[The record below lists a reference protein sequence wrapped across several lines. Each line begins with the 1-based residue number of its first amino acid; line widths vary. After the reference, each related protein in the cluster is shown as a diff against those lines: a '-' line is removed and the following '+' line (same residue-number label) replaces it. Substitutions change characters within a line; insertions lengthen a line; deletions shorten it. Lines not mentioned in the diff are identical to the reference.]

1 MHLPWVV
8 TQFGILILMDTY
20 HRPLVDELCKRLE
33 EPPQS
38 LIAIY
43 GPCQAGKTTMVLQA
57 LERLGIPHH
66 YFATNQQDDSWGIT
80 LPKTSTT
87 VPLEFR
93 PSAESL
99 IHHWRSAR
107 ERAKRPNQRFVL
119 VLDEIHEIPRWSH
132 IVKGL
137 WDEDRRK
144 GIPLHVMFLGSAP
157 PSIQTS
163 LGEGM
168 TGRFE
173 PLRVPHWSF
182 SEMAQAFGFDLDHY
196 LFYGG
201 YPRVSSHIA
210 DEHQWRTYITEEIVK
225 TTIDR
230 DVLSLAQVNK
240 PRLMKLL
247 LDLCVD
253 YSGKILSYNKMLGL
267 LHDAESTTALAHY
280 FQLLSEI
287 GLVIGLDRYSRNP
300 RIARAS
306 SPKLNVLNTAL
317 LTAGGRCSF
326 EQAVADRTFW
336 EQIVEAAVGA
346 HLVNSGSTATR
357 VYYWRDGVLEVDF
370 VVTRGPKVIA
380 IEVKSGRRFPP
391 KRGVEEFRERFD
403 PHRSLLVGEGGIPL
417 EEFLSVPADHW
428 FETI

>member
-1 MHLPWVV
+1 
-8 TQFGILILMDTY
+8 
-20 HRPLVDELCKRLE
+20 
-33 EPPQS
+33 
-38 LIAIY
+38 
-43 GPCQAGKTTMVLQA
+43 
-57 LERLGIPHH
+57 
-66 YFATNQQDDSWGIT
+66 
-80 LPKTSTT
+80 
-87 VPLEFR
+87 
-93 PSAESL
+93 
-99 IHHWRSAR
+99 
-107 ERAKRPNQRFVL
+107 
-119 VLDEIHEIPRWSH
+119 
-132 IVKGL
+132 
-137 WDEDRRK
+137 
-144 GIPLHVMFLGSAP
+144 
-157 PSIQTS
+157 
-163 LGEGM
+163 M

-417 EEFLSVPADHW
+417 EEFPICARRPLVRDDMKSIVQHTVSEVDPIGPALGRQHDSIDEYRCTPVWVLVYPGTAISFLARWMAVQSHNSQRPAW
-428 FETI
+428 RHPQSLGMRT

>member
-1 MHLPWVV
+1 
-8 TQFGILILMDTY
+8 MDAY
-20 HRPLVDELCKRLE
+20 HRPLVNELCKRLE
-33 EPPQS
+33 EPPQF

-43 GPCQAGKTTMVLQA
+43 GPCQAGKTTMILQA
-57 LERLGIPHH
+57 LERLSIPHH
-66 YFATNQQDDSWGIT
+66 YFATNRRDDSWGIT

-87 VPLEFR
+87 VPREVR

-119 VLDEIHEIPRWSH
+119 VLDEVHQIPSWSH

-137 WDEDRRK
+137 WDEDRHK
-144 GIPLHVMFLGSAP
+144 GIPLHVVFLGSAP
-157 PSIQTS
+157 PATQTS

-173 PLRVPHWSF
+173 PLSVPHWSF

-210 DEHQWRTYITEEIVK
+210 DEHQWRHYVTTAIVK

-230 DVLSLAQVNK
+230 DVLSLVRVDK
-240 PRLMKLL
+240 PALMKLL

-253 YSGKILSYNKMLGL
+253 YSGQILSYHKMLGE
-267 LHDAESTTALAHY
+267 LHDAGNTTTLARY
-280 FQLLSEI
+280 LQLLSDA
-287 GLVIGLDRYSRNP
+287 GLARGLGCFSHHP
-300 RIARAS
+300 KLAKAR

-317 LTAGGRCSF
+317 MTADRGYTF
-326 EQAVADRTFW
+326 AEAVADRSFW
-336 EQIVEAAVGA
+336 GRIVETAVGA
-346 HLVNSGSTATR
+346 HLVNSGSSATR
-357 VYYWRDGVLEVDF
+357 VYYWRDRVLKVDF
-370 VVTRGPKVIA
+370 VLQRGPAVVA
-380 IEVKSGRRFPP
+380 IEVKSGRKIRRS
-391 KRGVEEFRERFD
+391 RGMEVFNERFRGS
-403 PHRSLLVGEGGIPL
+403 RSLLVGDGGIPIR
-417 EEFLSVPADHW
+417 EFLSVPADHW
-428 FETI
+428 FETP

>member
-1 MHLPWVV
+1 MI
-8 TQFGILILMDTY
+8 TQFGTLKQMDAY

-33 EPPQS
+33 EPPQF

-57 LERLGIPHH
+57 LERLSIPHH

-93 PSAESL
+93 PSAVSL
-99 IHHWRSAR
+99 IHHWHSAR

-119 VLDEIHEIPRWSH
+119 VLDEIHEIPHWSH

-144 GIPLHVMFLGSAP
+144 GIPLHVVFLGSAP

-182 SEMAQAFGFDLDHY
+182 PEMAQAFGFDLDHY

-201 YPRVSSHIA
+201 YPGASGHIL
-210 DEHQWRTYITEEIVK
+210 DEHRWRNCVTEDIVK
-225 TTIDR
+225 ATIDR
-230 DVLSLAQVNK
+230 DVLSLVRVDK

-253 YSGKILSYNKMLGL
+253 YSGQILSYNKMLGL
-267 LHDAESTTALAHY
+267 LHDAGNATTLAHY
-280 FQLLSEI
+280 LQLLTEI
-287 GLVIGLDRYSRNP
+287 GLVIGLDRYSRDP

-317 LTAGGRCSF
+317 LTAGRRYSF

-336 EQIVEAAVGA
+336 GQIVEAAVGA

-370 VVTRGPKVIA
+370 VLTRGPEVIA
-380 IEVKSGRRFPP
+380 VEVTSGRRLRPT
-391 KRGVEEFRERFD
+391 RGMEEFSERFD

-417 EEFLSVPADHW
+417 EEFLSVPVDHW
-428 FETI
+428 FDTM

>member
-1 MHLPWVV
+1 MI
-8 TQFGILILMDTY
+8 TQFGILKQMDAY

-33 EPPQS
+33 EPPQF

-43 GPCQAGKTTMVLQA
+43 GPCQAGKTTMILQA

-66 YFATNQQDDSWGIT
+66 YFATNQQDDSRGIT
-80 LPKTSTT
+80 LPTAGTT
-87 VPLEFR
+87 VPLEVR

-99 IHHWRSAR
+99 IRHWRSAR
-107 ERAKRPNQRFVL
+107 ERVKPPNQRFVL
-119 VLDEIHEIPRWSH
+119 VLDEIHEILGWSH

-144 GIPLHVMFLGSAP
+144 GIPLHVVFLGSAP

-163 LGEGM
+163 LGESM
-168 TGRFE
+168 MGRFE

-182 SEMAQAFGFDLDHY
+182 SEMAQAFGFGLDHY

-201 YPRVSSHIA
+201 YPRVASHIA
-210 DEHQWRTYITEEIVK
+210 DEQRWRNYITENIVK
-225 TTIDR
+225 RTIDR
-230 DVLSLAQVNK
+230 DVLSLVRVDK

-253 YSGKILSYNKMLGL
+253 YSGKILSYNKMLGI
-267 LHDAESTTALAHY
+267 LHDAVNTTTLAHY
-280 FQLLSEI
+280 LQLLSEI
-287 GLVIGLDRYSRNP
+287 DLAIGLERYSRNP
-300 RIARAS
+300 RIARTS

-317 LTAGGRCSF
+317 LTASRRYSF
-326 EQAVADRTFW
+326 QQAVADRTFW
-336 EQIVEAAVGA
+336 GQIVEAAVGA

-370 VVTRGPKVIA
+370 VLTRGPEVIA
-380 IEVKSGRRFPP
+380 VEVTSGRRLRPT
-391 KRGVEEFRERFD
+391 RGMEEFSERFN

-417 EEFLSVPADHW
+417 EEFLSVPVDHW
-428 FETI
+428 FDTM